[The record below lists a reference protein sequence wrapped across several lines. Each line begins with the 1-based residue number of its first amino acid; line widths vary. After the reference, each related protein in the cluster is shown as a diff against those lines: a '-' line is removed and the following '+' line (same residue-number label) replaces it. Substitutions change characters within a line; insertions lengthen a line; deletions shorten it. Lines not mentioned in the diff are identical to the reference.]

1 MNLKSSPPSNQTN
14 TFLSL
19 ICASQQKQNRGK
31 QKVNLFDMVEERLL
45 FVRNSFIRL
54 SQPLYSDTMVPLYRK
69 LKGLLPIFP
78 LGRMAPSRAR
88 EKERER
94 KRLDPPFLR
103 RQSLSLKPWKQQRR
117 RRRERAEGAK
127 KTFGSL
133 LLTQG
138 PPSALD
144 TSPAGRESEKEVGR
158 EEEGPFVTIICQ
170 SPFRVF
176 QR

>member
-1 MNLKSSPPSNQTN
+1 
-14 TFLSL
+14 
-19 ICASQQKQNRGK
+19 
-31 QKVNLFDMVEERLL
+31 MVEERLL

-133 LLTQG
+133 LQTQG

-158 EEEGPFVTIICQ
+158 EEEGGALRHDYLSEPLPRFPEVRKRESNRLLLLFLCFPFGDTLAMAVLIFL
-170 SPFRVF
+170 SHYP
-176 QR
+176 